1 MNIIV
6 RRQDSVALAKCKEF
20 LGYVEDTE
28 YGILIPWMESRHC
41 SHALVHYI
49 YKHTMPSG
57 TLKKILHSTS
67 VTTTNHNHLDYG
79 RSMSVRGRICV
90 RVQVR
95 VFKTVT
101 GEMQGWCRE
110 RFSLELAR
118 RLLS

>member
-49 YKHTMPSG
+49 YKHTMP
-57 TLKKILHSTS
+57 
-67 VTTTNHNHLDYG
+67 
-79 RSMSVRGRICV
+79 
-90 RVQVR
+90 
-95 VFKTVT
+95 
-101 GEMQGWCRE
+101 
-110 RFSLELAR
+110 
-118 RLLS
+118 